1 MAYAGYI
8 VALIGGII
16 LVIFGLFGIFSS
28 PFVGIFSASI
38 LNGLSAFVGGIVTL
52 ILGILAMAGSRFAST
67 ILWGV
72 VLLIVGVIAG
82 GVGGTLVLIGALLGL
97 DFKSHLS
104 FMYLFK
110 LAPIHLHHFKAGRSV
125 LGSFVVTVFACEPW
139 KTNCQS
145 AAFANRIHGTHVNR
159 T

>member
-1 MAYAGYI
+1 VAYAGYI

-72 VLLIVGVIAG
+72 ILLIVGVIAG

-97 DFKSHLS
+97 IS
-104 FMYLFK
+104 
-110 LAPIHLHHFKAGRSV
+110 R
-125 LGSFVVTVFACEPW
+125 VT
-139 KTNCQS
+139 
-145 AAFANRIHGTHVNR
+145 
-159 T
+159 